1 MSSPP
6 NMNIFKISMWDKYE
20 NIFKMTILGNYEY
33 LLNCYL
39 RPNDNFVKC
48 WIFSGNE
55 YIFLT
60 SFPFICLVSLTHSQK
75 KFYKK
80 CFISFLQK
88 KWETFLSQLKVF
100 FLHFYLST
108 VLVFSRVSGKR
119 TCSGSGS
126 VLDPYSLTF
135 WIRILKTDSDPGI

>member
-1 MSSPP
+1 MQ
-6 NMNIFKISMWDKYE
+6 DKYE
-20 NIFKMTILGNYEY
+20 NIFKMTILGNQEY

-48 WIFSGNE
+48 SIFSGNE

-60 SFPFICLVSLTHSQK
+60 SFPFISLVSLTHSQK

-88 KWETFLSQLKVF
+88 KFYKKCFLSFLQKNWETFFSQLKVF
-100 FLHFYLST
+100 FFI
-108 VLVFSRVSGKR
+108 FISRQFLFFDFFQESVARKQ
-119 TCSGSGS
+119 CFGSGS
-126 VLDPYSLTF
+126 V
-135 WIRILKTDSDPGI
+135 WIRIH